1 MPSAPLCNDN
11 QADREANLLIAE
23 FNALRAEMLDNF
35 QTARTVATLYLAAV
49 GAIFFAVLSG
59 SANPNVILLVPG
71 ITIIFWWIHLD
82 TRRIVAMLGGYL
94 EILSKRARELGSE
107 RIFFWEQEIRLKDRR
122 LCEIPCGF
130 WPWKIGAALDG
141 VAYMIY
147 APPGILS
154 LWVTFGKVGGYTFT
168 RERPQV

>member
-82 TRRIVAMLGGYL
+82 TRRIVAMLGGY
-94 EILSKRARELGSE
+94 
-107 RIFFWEQEIRLKDRR
+107 
-122 LCEIPCGF
+122 
-130 WPWKIGAALDG
+130 
-141 VAYMIY
+141 
-147 APPGILS
+147 
-154 LWVTFGKVGGYTFT
+154 
-168 RERPQV
+168 